1 MKDDFIWVLASNS
14 PRRKELLSQIMDF
27 IVISTEIDET
37 ITEELPPEK
46 IVEELALRKAKFT
59 YDYLLKLKEIV
70 QSGKTPDEKTLVEAK
85 DIAAG
90 NPFGVIGADTV
101 VALNGRIFGKPKD
114 RDDAFR
120 ILTELSG
127 KTHSVFTGVAVL
139 KSDSVKVF
147 YSETKVTFD
156 ELSEEEIRD
165 YIDSGE
171 PMDKAGAYGIQGIGG
186 TFVTGIEGDYT
197 NVVGFPMGE
206 FCHLV
211 RTGEIRP
218 GEK

>member
-1 MKDDFIWVLASNS
+1 MNEHWQ
-14 PRRKELLSQIMDF
+14 KEILNLLLDKYERTAAFQKG
-27 IVISTEIDET
+27 
-37 ITEELPPEK
+37 ELPDRR
-46 IVEELALRKAKFT
+46 VLLRF
-59 YDYLLKLKEIV
+59 YD
-70 QSGKTPDEKTLVEAK
+70 SGKTDFSAYDIDDHVVRTAINETVTAMKSEKLVGFEWMRGEQNHIIKRVWLDFSNLDKAYQTINRQSAKLLVTEVIRELEQEIEAVNT
-85 DIAAG
+85 DWI
-90 NPFGVIGADTV
+90 
-101 VALNGRIFGKPKD
+101 VA
-114 RDDAFR
+114 
-120 ILTELSG
+120 
-127 KTHSVFTGVAVL
+127 
-139 KSDSVKVF
+139 F